1 MDKRGKGEC
10 KRGEGTIEVAD
21 TQSAAAVTVVPFIG
35 TRTAGLI
42 QEESTTTTTI
52 SCFSK
57 HENAENGRHNLK

>member
-42 QEESTTTTTI
+42 QEESTTTTITI

-57 HENAENGRHNLK
+57 RGVDTI